1 MIRKLSIRNYALI
14 DALDIDFYSGFSVV
28 TGETGAGKSIILGA
42 LSLLLGQRADSKAVK
57 SGATKAVIEG
67 FFDIS
72 AYSLRSFFEYNDLEY
87 DPENCI
93 LRREMQA
100 SGKSRAFINDTPVSL
115 AQLKELGDQLVDIH
129 SQHQNLLLG
138 DGRFQMKVIDVLA
151 HNDQIL
157 SDYNKEYKKY
167 KLIIKDLERLT
178 IENENNRQEED
189 YIRFQLEQLQEIA
202 LVDGEQETL
211 EQEQEMLTH
220 AEEIKSEL
228 YTLSG
233 YFESENI
240 GGLSLMKNILSG
252 VRSLHRIYP
261 SVESLQNRLETLYIE
276 FKDIAED
283 IETRLESVSI
293 DPERLAEVEE
303 RLDAIYRLQQKHR
316 VQTVSELLEIQRKL
330 AAKLEMIDS
339 SDEAINL
346 LEQKIAGQKDVLCR
360 MAGELSQ
367 KRADAALCFSKM
379 LVSAATPLGMPNL
392 RFEVFFRTKE
402 DLDENGAEQV
412 QFLFSANKNQSL
424 QPVAEVASGG
434 EISRLM
440 LCIKSLIAGAVA
452 LPTII
457 FDEVDTGV
465 SGEIADK
472 MGVIMKNM
480 ACYMQVISITH
491 LPQVASKGSFHYRVY
506 KSDTDSDTVT
516 RIDCLSEEERIEEIA
531 RMLSGVE
538 LTDAALSNARELLR
552 K

>member
-157 SDYNKEYKKY
+157 SDYHKEYKKY
-167 KLIIKDLERLT
+167 KLLIKDLERLK

>member
-14 DALDIDFYSGFSVV
+14 DALDIDFYPGFSVV

-157 SDYNKEYKKY
+157 SDYRKEYKKY
-167 KLIIKDLERLT
+167 KLLIKDLERLK

-189 YIRFQLEQLQEIA
+189 YIRFQLEQFQEIA

-211 EQEQEMLTH
+211 EQEQEVLTH

-233 YFESENI
+233 YFESEDI

-261 SVESLQNRLETLYIE
+261 GAEPLQNRLETLYIE

-293 DPERLAEVEE
+293 DPERLAQVEE
-303 RLDAIYRLQQKHR
+303 RLDTIYRLQQKHR
-316 VQTVSELLEIQRKL
+316 VRSVAELLEIQQKL
-330 AAKLEMIDS
+330 ATKLEMIDT

-360 MAGELSQ
+360 MADELSQ

-506 KSDTDSDTVT
+506 KSDTDLDTVT
-516 RIDCLSEEERIEEIA
+516 RIDCLLENERIEEIA

>member
-157 SDYNKEYKKY
+157 SDYHKEYKKY
-167 KLIIKDLERLT
+167 KLLIKDLERLK

-360 MAGELSQ
+360 MADELSQ

-379 LVSAATPLGMPNL
+379 LVLAATPLGMPNL

-506 KSDTDSDTVT
+506 KSDTDLDTVT

>member
-157 SDYNKEYKKY
+157 SDYHKEYKKY
-167 KLIIKDLERLT
+167 KLLIKDLERLK

-252 VRSLHRIYP
+252 VRSLHRICP

>member
-157 SDYNKEYKKY
+157 SDYRKEYKKY
-167 KLIIKDLERLT
+167 KLLIKDLERLK

-252 VRSLHRIYP
+252 VRSLHRICP

-506 KSDTDSDTVT
+506 KSDTDLDTET
-516 RIDCLSEEERIEEIA
+516 HIEELKDRKRIEEIA